1 LVLSESTLETFDFRP
16 GDSVALWSK
25 NNCLTVGK
33 VLQHFAISEN
43 DAIGGKTII
52 ECLQKQ
58 YCLSHLTETFLG
70 AIRTQLTENECEIF
84 DHYGEQNAFKT
95 ASLLD
100 IIELFPS
107 IKFSVEELLP
117 LLKKMKPRL
126 YSIAS
131 AQSMYPQQLQLIVAE
146 VAYENFR
153 QRKRY
158 GVASH
163 YICNELALGE
173 TIECAIVHAK
183 FKLPEDCSKN
193 VIMVGPGT
201 GVAPFRAFLQE
212 RAVLRR
218 QGKNVGENWLFFGDQ
233 HRNGNSYYQKEF
245 EQWQL
250 DGNLS
255 HLDLAFSRD
264 QEHKIYVQDR
274 MHEHGKEL
282 WSWLECGACFYV
294 CGDATHMAVDVETT
308 LKEIIRQ
315 YGQITPDTFLTQL
328 KSENRYQRDVY

>member
-1 LVLSESTLETFDFRP
+1 MV
-16 GDSVALWSK
+16 SK
-25 NNCLTVGK
+25 I
-33 VLQHFAISEN
+33 LQHFAISEN
-43 DAIGGKTII
+43 DAIGEKTII
-52 ECLQKQ
+52 EWLQKQ
-58 YCLSHLTETFLG
+58 YCLSHLTETFLDT
-70 AIRTQLTENECEIF
+70 IRTQLTRKECEIF
-84 DHYGEQNAFKT
+84 DRYGEQNAFKT

-107 IKFSVEELLP
+107 IKFSAEELLP

-146 VAYENFR
+146 VVYENFR
-153 QRKRY
+153 QQKRY

-183 FKLPEDCSKN
+183 FKLPEDYSRN

-201 GVAPFRAFLQE
+201 GIAPFRAFLQE
-212 RAVLRR
+212 RAVLRK

-233 HRNGNSYYQKEF
+233 YRNANFYYRQEF

-274 MHEHGKEL
+274 MHKHGEEL
-282 WSWLECGACFYV
+282 WNWLKCGAYFYI
-294 CGDATHMAVDVETT
+294 CGDATYMAVDVEAK
-308 LKEIIRQ
+308 LKEIIHQ
-315 YGQITPDTFLTQL
+315 YGQINPDTFLAQL